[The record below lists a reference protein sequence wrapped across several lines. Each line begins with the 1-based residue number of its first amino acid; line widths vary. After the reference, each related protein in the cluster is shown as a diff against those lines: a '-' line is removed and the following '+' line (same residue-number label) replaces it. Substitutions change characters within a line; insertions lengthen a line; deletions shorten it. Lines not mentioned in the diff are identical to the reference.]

1 MRLWVC
7 VWILKLLKL
16 LKWVGVFCMMCVWW
30 VVFWDGWIRAPTR
43 DAPTVYVCFDL
54 FFVCWCMV
62 SVGAGSACPKPHA
75 RNRPNG
81 YDICWC
87 IRFFIRLCILFFIR
101 WCIRAG
107 RPRPYGGCLCFV
119 GASLVGA
126 RIHPPNTYTV
136 GAGSACPYTSPV
148 YIHQKHPYAISQQT
162 TCLSFTVP
170 PNVGRWLAPL
180 GWNNICVGGCNSWPS
195 VPPGAWDIPLSIGRG
210 SSWRFAV
217 GCSDNRAWQ
226 VLTCRK
232 YVL

>member
-1 MRLWVC
+1 MGCSLFAWC
-7 VWILKLLKL
+7 VF
-16 LKWVGVFCMMCVWW
+16 G
-30 VVFWDGWIRAPTR
+30 G
-43 DAPTVYVCFDL
+43 L
-54 FFVCWCMV
+54 FFGADEFGHPRGMPLRCMYAVIYVWGWCMV

-87 IRFFIRLCILFFIR
+87 IRFFHLLMYSGGLTPPLR
-101 WCIRAG
+101 WVFMFCRGI
-107 RPRPYGGCLCFV
+107 PC
-119 GASLVGA
+119 GA
-126 RIHPPNTYTV
+126 RIHPPN
-136 GAGSACPYTSPV
+136 TSPV
-148 YIHQKHPYAISQQT
+148 YIHQKHPYAITQQT
-162 TCLSFTVP
+162 TCQSFTVP

-180 GWNNICVGGCNSWPS
+180 GWNNICVGDCNSWPS

-217 GCSDNRAWQ
+217 GCSGNRAWQ